1 MRQVRVAEQQRQQK
15 RRRGLRRV
23 AGAVVVAGI
32 VVGIIFAVSGSSPK
46 KVAAPK
52 VKATTT
58 STSTTLA
65 GTPITTAVSHTAIAP
80 TCPPSTAAGAP
91 KRVIVFTKAPPN
103 CVTAGATYD
112 ATVQTDVGTF
122 VIRMPVNTSPLAVN
136 NFVFLSRYH
145 FYDDVTFH
153 RVIPG
158 FVVQGGDPT
167 GTGTGGP
174 GYSFTG
180 NTPPATCSKTKA
192 CYPLGAVAMANSGAA
207 SSDGSQFFI
216 VVGAQGEALPPDYT
230 LFGQVI
236 SGMPVVQK
244 IAADGTPQGD
254 PPKVL
259 HHMVKVTITQVAA

>member
-1 MRQVRVAEQQRQQK
+1 MRQVRVAEQQKQQK
-15 RRRGLRRV
+15 RRRVFRRG
-23 AGAVVVAGI
+23 AGALVVAGI
-32 VVGIIFAVSGSSPK
+32 VVGIIFAVSGSTPK
-46 KVAAPK
+46 KAAAPK
-52 VKATTT
+52 VKTTT

-80 TCPPSTAAGAP
+80 VCPPVTAGGAT
-91 KRVIVFTKAPPN
+91 KRVIAFTKAPPN

-112 ATVQTDVGTF
+112 ATVQTDVGNF
-122 VIRMPVNTSPLAVN
+122 VVSMPVNASPLAVN
-136 NFVFLSRYH
+136 NFVFLARYH
-145 FYDDVTFH
+145 YYDGVTFH

-180 NTPPATCSKTKA
+180 NTPASTCSKTKV
-192 CYPLGAVAMANSGAA
+192 CYPLGSVAMANSGAA

-216 VVGAQGEALPPDYT
+216 VVGPQGEALPPNYT
-230 LFGQVI
+230 LFGQVT
-236 SGMPVVQK
+236 SGIAVVQK

-259 HHMVKVTITQVAA
+259 HHMVKVTITQAAA